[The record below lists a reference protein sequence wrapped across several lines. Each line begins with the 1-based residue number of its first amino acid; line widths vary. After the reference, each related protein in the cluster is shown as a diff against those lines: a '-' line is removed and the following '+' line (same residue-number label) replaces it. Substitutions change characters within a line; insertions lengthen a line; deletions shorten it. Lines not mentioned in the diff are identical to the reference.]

1 MRKGVGANLG
11 MFSLLTSAAWSG
23 PVALDLALFAG
34 VACMS
39 LSLSA
44 LEAEHPVCFVLTDAA
59 YDAEVSEG
67 PGLSAV
73 ALLDKR

>member
-1 MRKGVGANLG
+1 
-11 MFSLLTSAAWSG
+11 
-23 PVALDLALFAG
+23 
-34 VACMS
+34 MS

-59 YDAEVSEG
+59 HDAEVSEG